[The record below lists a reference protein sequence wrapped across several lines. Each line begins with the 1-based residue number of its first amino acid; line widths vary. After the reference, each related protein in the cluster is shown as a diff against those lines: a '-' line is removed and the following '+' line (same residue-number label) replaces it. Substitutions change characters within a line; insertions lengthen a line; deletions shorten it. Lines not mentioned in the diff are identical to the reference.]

1 MSKPSPSNQD
11 PRKHREGEKR
21 SFRFNEW
28 YENKDAQ
35 RAASKYFTAENTV
48 PNNPNVQQS
57 YVPKRSM
64 HDPATSDDADNVF
77 YRNPYGDAEK
87 VEQAQVPLLTNATQ
101 FGKYFSAP
109 DIDKKLDNVNFI
121 ETRGPGSDM
130 SEPRG
135 MNTGF
140 TGFGAGPQRAAKRP
154 EKAE

>member
-87 VEQAQVPLLTNATQ
+87 VEQAQVCLLYT
-101 FGKYFSAP
+101 SP
-109 DIDKKLDNVNFI
+109 
-121 ETRGPGSDM
+121 S
-130 SEPRG
+130 PRDS
-135 MNTGF
+135 
-140 TGFGAGPQRAAKRP
+140 
-154 EKAE
+154 

>member
-1 MSKPSPSNQD
+1 M
-11 PRKHREGEKR
+11 
-21 SFRFNEW
+21 
-28 YENKDAQ
+28 
-35 RAASKYFTAENTV
+35 T
-48 PNNPNVQQS
+48 NVQQS
-57 YVPKRSM
+57 YAKARM

-101 FGKYFSAP
+101 FGKCFSAP

-140 TGFGAGPQRAAKRP
+140 TGFGAGPGELQSVR
-154 EKAE
+154 EAE